1 MKLQVIKSAADEPE
15 YVLVPVKVFEK
26 CREVIEQTVGEM
38 EIEGEDEYVPFD
50 LADYVNPAA
59 QMRIEA
65 GLTQK
70 ELAEKMN
77 VAQAYVSKLENQ
89 DSVTAKALKKIQNAL
104 G

>member
-15 YVLVPVKVFEK
+15 YVLVPVDVFEK
-26 CREVIEQTVGEM
+26 CREVIEQAM
-38 EIEGEDEYVPFD
+38 EEGEDEYVPFN

-70 ELAEKMN
+70 ELAEKMD
-77 VAQAYVSKLENQ
+77 VAQAYISKLENQ
-89 DSVTAKALKKIQNAL
+89 ENVTAKALKKIKDAV